1 MRPRRTGWL
10 RQGLDRH
17 DDDRV
22 AFRGTRTKS
31 AYEPVTPGTRPPRYC
46 CTGAAPATPKLPRGP
61 AAPGLSPADPAAPKR
76 FKKVAAVLLVFPFVL
91 RNFESV
97 LVVFEA
103 L

>member
-10 RQGLDRH
+10 SQGFDRP
-17 DDDRV
+17 DDRV
-22 AFRGTRTKS
+22 AFGRTSTKS
-31 AYEPVTPGTRPPRYC
+31 ADEPVTPGTRPPRDC
-46 CTGAAPATPKLPRGP
+46 CTGVAPATPKLQRDPVG
-61 AAPGLSPADPAAPKR
+61 PGLSPVDPAAPKR
-76 FKKVAAVLLVFPFVL
+76 FKKVVAVLPVFPVVL